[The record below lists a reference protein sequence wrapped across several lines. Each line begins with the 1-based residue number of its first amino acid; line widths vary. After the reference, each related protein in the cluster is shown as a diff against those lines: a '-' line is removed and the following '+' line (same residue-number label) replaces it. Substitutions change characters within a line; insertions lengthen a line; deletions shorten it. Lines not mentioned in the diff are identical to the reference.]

1 MNSASGIFGIHS
13 LQISFGKRCQD
24 MREKYLDQKTSCFF
38 FASILSNVCLF
49 SKAVLMFNFPLKYEL
64 TSLTNSPSLPGQCTP
79 VWHKRQ
85 LMLYSLSE
93 GNSAPAALAAASGS
107 GYNYLACLNLTPA
120 SVKTYFSV
128 SPLLRHPMGCSV
140 TLSRY

>member
-13 LQISFGKRCQD
+13 LQIYHSVKDARIWARNTFT
-24 MREKYLDQKTSCFF
+24 E
-38 FASILSNVCLF
+38 NVLCLF
-49 SKAVLMFNFPLKYEL
+49 GFNIEQCMFVFDGSLDVNFPLKYEL
-64 TSLTNSPSLPGQCTP
+64 TSLTNSPSPPGQCTLA
-79 VWHKRQ
+79 WHKRQ